1 MSRDEALLVLTRI
14 MMHHGFAQVNELQV
28 TCFCDEI
35 KPYVTLPMAIAAV
48 NEYYANPPENGRWMM
63 AGDVNRIVSRHHRAG
78 LPTEAEV
85 TKLLESNR
93 IDDPDAAWQFRR
105 TLFKALRNGRTPQ
118 QAVAKALELSKK
130 PMISADTR
138 TAVKALPPNNSQ
150 RRTSSTEPASL
161 AAALHSPKEL
171 FTNNSK

>member
-14 MMHHGFAQVNELQV
+14 MTHHGFAQVNELQV

-85 TKLLESNR
+85 TKLLETNR

>member
-14 MMHHGFAQVNELQV
+14 MTHHGFAQVNELQV

-138 TAVKALPPNNSQ
+138 TAVKVLPPNNSQ

>member
-14 MMHHGFAQVNELQV
+14 MTHHGFAQVNELQV

-161 AAALHSPKEL
+161 AAALHGPKEL

>member
-14 MMHHGFAQVNELQV
+14 MTHHGFAQVNELQV

>member
-14 MMHHGFAQVNELQV
+14 MTHHGFAQVNELQV

-118 QAVAKALELSKK
+118 QAVAKALELSRK

>member
-14 MMHHGFAQVNELQV
+14 MTHHGFAQINELQV

-85 TKLLESNR
+85 TKLLETNR

-118 QAVAKALELSKK
+118 QAIAKALELSEK
-130 PMISADTR
+130 PMIAARPHTEN
-138 TAVKALPPNNSQ
+138 KALPSKRSPRQPDSA
-150 RRTSSTEPASL
+150 RPASL
-161 AAALHSPKEL
+161 AAAVHSPEEL
-171 FTNNSK
+171 FTNNRK

>member
-14 MMHHGFAQVNELQV
+14 MTHHGFAQVNELQV

-63 AGDVNRIVSRHHRAG
+63 AGDVNRIVNRHHRAG

>member
-14 MMHHGFAQVNELQV
+14 MTHHGFAQVNELQV

-63 AGDVNRIVSRHHRAG
+63 AGDVNRIVGRHHRAG

-85 TKLLESNR
+85 TKLLEANR

-118 QAVAKALELSKK
+118 QAVAKALELSRK
-130 PMISADTR
+130 PMISAGTR
-138 TAVKALPPNNSQ
+138 TDIKALPSNSSQ
-150 RRTSSTEPASL
+150 KRTSSTEPASL